1 MTLPSDLSARSSVGR
16 TIAKNTVAIT
26 LGSGALRALNFLYGV
41 YVVRQL
47 GDERLGQYSTV
58 LAWVGLFQILAE
70 LGVSQYVMREIA
82 RDRTRVRELFWNL
95 VAIRFGL
102 ALVGIAGITAGARAM
117 GYPPMLVWGVFLYTW
132 TFVLSAI
139 EAPLEVVL
147 AAHERLDYV
156 TGLTILAQL
165 TTTVVGAVVLYAG
178 GGFVALIAV
187 GLGAMLPQIGLAV
200 WLVRRHKWLEG
211 RPLLTPRQWPRFIRA
226 GLPFGLISLALT
238 IAFSIDTVMLSRVVS
253 PNEVGWYNVGY
264 GLVRS
269 VVAFLTA
276 FSVAMV
282 PSLSKIYA
290 TDMAQV
296 ERWYYRSVKFI
307 MLLSTPMAVGGMLV
321 AFPLFAFLYTPDFK
335 PAALGLQILIWDVP
349 LLMFTAFCGNMTTV
363 VGEERAAARIYSIN
377 AVANVLL
384 NWYAIPR
391 FGLIGAALV
400 TVTTDLIGALQ
411 FHFLLQRKM
420 KMPNLTGLLARI
432 IVAAALMGG
441 VVWLAGQAHLLVL
454 IGLGALTYGVLA
466 WVLRLIDAE
475 EWALVRRLVQRIR
488 KAPSAG
494 A

>member
-1 MTLPSDLSARSSVGR
+1 MAMTTDSTPRPSVGR
-16 TIAKNTVAIT
+16 TIARNTIAIT
-26 LGSGALRALNFLYGV
+26 LGSGALRLLNFLYGV

-47 GDERLGQYSTV
+47 GDAELGRYATV

-70 LGVSQYVMREIA
+70 LGVSQYVLREIA

-102 ALVGIAGITAGARAM
+102 ALAGIVGITAGARAM
-117 GYPPMLVWGVFLYTW
+117 GYSSALVWGVFLYTW

-165 TTTVVGAVVLYAG
+165 TTTVVGASVLYAG

-200 WLVRRHKWLEG
+200 WLVRRHQFLVG
-211 RPLLTPRQWPRFIRA
+211 RPMVTPRQWPRFIRA

-269 VVAFLTA
+269 VVALLTA

-290 TDMAQV
+290 TDTAQV

-307 MLLSTPMAVGGMLV
+307 LLLSTPMAVGGMLV

-335 PAALGLQILIWDVP
+335 PAALGLQILIWDAP

-420 KMPNLTGLLARI
+420 KMPNLMWTAVRVAG
-432 IVAAALMGG
+432 AAALMGG
-441 VVWLAGQAHLLVL
+441 AVKLAGSAHLLVL
-454 IGLGALTYGVLA
+454 VGVGVLTYGALVLA
-466 WVLRLIDAE
+466 LRLIDAE
-475 EWALVRRLVQRIR
+475 EWALLRRLAQRLR
-488 KAPSAG
+488 KAPSTG